1 MELTRDILLY
11 LVIAVC
17 AITDVM
23 YGKIFNKI
31 TYPAIILGLLINLL
45 LGKQAF
51 QSSVIGMLVAFILF
65 LIVFM
70 IGGLGGGDV
79 KLMTA
84 IGAIKGYPFVMY
96 AAFYSALVGGLMS
109 IAIMIWKGRFL
120 KGMRNIFRVIFSYIF
135 SFIFPGVKP
144 LSLSPEESEKIP
156 FGFAICLGTLW
167 AVLEFMLNIS
177 VFDYFKI

>member
-1 MELTRDILLY
+1 MEFLRDTLLY
-11 LVIAVC
+11 VVIAVC

-31 TYPAIILGLLINLL
+31 TYPAIVLGLLINLA
-45 LGKQAF
+45 LGMKHF
-51 QSSVIGMLVAFILF
+51 QSAVIGMLVAFVMF
-65 LIVFM
+65 LIVFL

-109 IAIMIWKGRFL
+109 IAIMIWKGRFV
-120 KGMRNIFRVIFSYIF
+120 KGMRNIFRVLFSYIF

-144 LSLSPEESEKIP
+144 LSLNPEESERIP

-167 AVLEFMLNIS
+167 AVMEFMFNIS
-177 VFDYFKI
+177 IFDYLKI

>member
-11 LVIAVC
+11 AVIAIC

-31 TYPAIILGLLINLL
+31 TYPAIVAGLLINLL
-45 LGKQAF
+45 IGYNAF
-51 QSSVIGMLVAFILF
+51 KSSLIGMLVAFIIF
-65 LIVFM
+65 LIVFV

-96 AAFYSALVGGLMS
+96 AIFYSALVGGLMS
-109 IAIMIWKGRFL
+109 IGVMIWKGKFL
-120 KGMRNIFRVIFSYIF
+120 RGMRNIFRVLFSYIF
-135 SFIFPGVKP
+135 AMILPGLKP
-144 LSLSPEESEKIP
+144 LSLNPEESEKIP

-167 AVLEFMLNIS
+167 AVLEFMFNVSL
-177 VFDYFKI
+177 FDYIKL

>member
-1 MELTRDILLY
+1 MELARDILLY
-11 LVIAVC
+11 IVIAVC

-23 YGKIFNKI
+23 YGKIFNRI
-31 TYPAIILGLLINLL
+31 TYPAIMLGLIINLF
-45 LGKQAF
+45 LGMGSF
-51 QSSVIGMLVAFILF
+51 QSSVIGMLVAFVLF

-109 IAIMIWKGRFL
+109 IGIMIWRGRFIR
-120 KGMRNIFRVIFSYIF
+120 GMRNIFRVLFSYIF
-135 SFIFPGVKP
+135 SFVFPGIKP
-144 LSLSPEESEKIP
+144 LSLNPEESEKIP

-167 AVLEFMLNIS
+167 AVLEFMFNIS
-177 VFDYFKI
+177 IFDYLKI

>member
-1 MELTRDILLY
+1 MEFFRDILLY
-11 LVIAVC
+11 AVIAVC

-31 TYPAIILGLLINLL
+31 TYPAILLGLVVNVF
-45 LGKQAF
+45 LGMNSF
-51 QSSVIGMLVAFILF
+51 QSSVIGMLVAFVLF

-109 IAIMIWKGRFL
+109 IAIMIWKGKFL
-120 KGMRNIFRVIFSYIF
+120 RGMRNIFRVIFSYVF
-135 SFIFPGVKP
+135 SFIFPGMKP

-167 AVLEFMLNIS
+167 AVLEFMFNVSI
-177 VFDYFKI
+177 FDYIKI

>member
-1 MELTRDILLY
+1 MY
-11 LVIAVC
+11 AVIAVC

-31 TYPAIILGLLINLL
+31 TYPAVLLGLIVNAM
-45 LGKQAF
+45 LGMKSF

-79 KLMTA
+79 KLMAA

-109 IAIMIWKGRFL
+109 IAIMIWKGKFL
-120 KGMRNIFRVIFSYIF
+120 RGMRNIFRVIFSYVF
-135 SFIFPGVKP
+135 SFIFPGMKP

-167 AVLEFMLNIS
+167 AVLEFMFNVSI
-177 VFDYFKI
+177 FDYIKI